1 MKLKKIASLALAGI
15 MAVSMLTACGE
26 GTSNSGSSSSE
37 NTSTASGYSAM
48 LGEKAAKALSSSD
61 RDKIVSF
68 ADNADD
74 QKALEKVVLNN
85 VAQSSVQNILRDV
98 AGVNGTWN
106 TGDPTI
112 RTVDADFA
120 NEIEAVGGVSAV
132 DTWAASVNDDT
143 FASVW
148 VASGDISMNTVLD
161 TVFDTLEND
170 FKALKKDDVFQTL
183 VDVNYTYDVAVSVVN
198 VPVTYNTNRSGS
210 VNFVAVSIVRDAE
223 IA

>member
-15 MAVSMLTACGE
+15 MAVSMLAGCKDG
-26 GTSNSGSSSSE
+26 SSSSSSSSE
-37 NTSTASGYSAM
+37 NTNTTSGYSAM
-48 LGEKAAKALSSSD
+48 LGQKAAKALSSSD

-98 AGVNGTWN
+98 AGVNGAWKVA
-106 TGDPTI
+106 DPTI
-112 RTVDADFA
+112 KNVDADFA
-120 NEIEAVGGVSAV
+120 DEIEAVGGVLGVNARP
-132 DTWAASVNDDT
+132 ASVNDDT

-170 FKALKKDDVFQTL
+170 FKALKKDDVFQSL

-210 VNFVAVSIVRDAE
+210 VNFVAVSIVHDAE
-223 IA
+223 VA